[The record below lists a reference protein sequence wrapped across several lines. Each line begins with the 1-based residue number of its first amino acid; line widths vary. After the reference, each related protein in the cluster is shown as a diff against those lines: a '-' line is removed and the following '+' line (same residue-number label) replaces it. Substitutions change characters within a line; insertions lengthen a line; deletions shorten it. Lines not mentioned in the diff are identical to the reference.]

1 MTDLDED
8 TAALRTVEDK
18 IATVEAEIAKY
29 RVDYDNAKTIE
40 QRTAFAVLI
49 ASRRDT
55 LNKLLDEKK
64 DLTRGKPI
72 GSSQLS

>member
-29 RVDYDNAKTIE
+29 RVDYDNVKTIE